1 MRYYS
6 FPKKKKKDLYN
17 HSRSKF
23 DKKRQIAYMAQLS

>member
-6 FPKKKKKDLYN
+6 LKKKKDLYN